1 MKITKRYV
9 NKLSCNDFKKQIKDI
24 DKSKRLYKKGVYFTR
39 PKMDSFVSKE
49 SKHVKKAKYMYKI
62 KSIKPSKN
70 LAQKTGCHING
81 LKQIVSKGKGAYYS
95 SGSRPSQTSHS
106 WGVAR
111 LASSIT
117 GGKSSGVDKII
128 LQKYCKKNSKVL
140 KLAKTHKQGLKP
152 TNKMNKY

>member
-9 NKLSCNDFKKQIKDI
+9 NKLSHNDFKKQVNAI
-24 DKSKRLYKKGVYFTR
+24 DKSKKLYKKGVYFTR
-39 PKMDSFVSKE
+39 PKMNSFVSKE
-49 SKHVKKAKYMYKI
+49 SKHVKRAKHMYKI
-62 KSIKPSKN
+62 NSIKPSKN

-106 WGVAR
+106 WGIAR

-117 GGKSSGVDKII
+117 GGKSSGIDKTI
-128 LQKYCKKNSKVL
+128 LQKYCKNKSKAL
-140 KLAKTHKQGLKP
+140 QLAKTYKQGSRP
-152 TNKMNKY
+152 TNKINKY